1 MIDTKQRDALV
12 DFFRQRVLPLGS
24 SVSQHPRPPGGQPP
38 LPDPGSLYHER
49 FGERP
54 TARSLEID
62 LSDRG
67 NISRALEAHWQGTPL
82 EGLGKA
88 LLRLAKRFPR
98 GEEKADVSSDVYE
111 MF

>member
-1 MIDTKQRDALV
+1 MIDPKQRDALV

-24 SVSQHPRPPGGQPP
+24 SVSQHPRPPGGQPH
-38 LPDPGSLYHER
+38 SLYHER
-49 FGERP
+49 HGERP

-62 LSDRG
+62 LGDRG
-67 NISRALEAHWQGTPL
+67 SITRALEAHWQGTPL

-98 GEEKADVSSDVYE
+98 RDEKANVSSDVYE